1 MRVYALSAG
10 GVSRITVRKTNS
22 GIQLLRFD
30 ISNVLGLVLV
40 CTGILEIRGR
50 VWWRVNLALTIN
62 TGLIF
67 SNNTIL
73 RHIELDTI
81 LIGIVA

>member
-10 GVSRITVRKTNS
+10 GVSRITVRMTNF

-50 VWWRVNLALTIN
+50 V
-62 TGLIF
+62 
-67 SNNTIL
+67 
-73 RHIELDTI
+73 
-81 LIGIVA
+81 